1 MAYRENYE
9 MKYKRKEYPRPQF
22 RRDIWQSLNG
32 EWEFEWDDDKERVF
46 HDICAGQLPL
56 SRKINVPFSY
66 QWAASGIN
74 DKGVHETLWYR
85 RTFRIEKENK
95 GKRALLCFNA
105 SDYKTDVWVNGNH
118 KITHTGGFAPFNT
131 DITDCLKDG
140 KNIIVVRCKDTL
152 ETSVPRGKQSWTGE
166 PFTCF
171 YYPNSGI
178 WGSVWIEFFGMDCI
192 ENYSLQS
199 DTDNRRVYGYIE
211 TLYGKAEE
219 AEIILTFKD
228 KQLKKQRISLDGK
241 RTNYSI
247 NLADNAFDFG
257 ELLWWVDKPNLINV
271 DYVLYKDG
279 KVCDNAHA
287 RIGLRKISV
296 ENGKIYL
303 NDRPL
308 FQRLILDQG
317 YWIESGLTPLSVEAL
332 KKDIEISKVMGFN
345 GARKHQK
352 LEDPYYYYYAEELGF
367 LVWAEMPSAY
377 TFCDR
382 EVKAITAE
390 WQEIVNVAKNFTS
403 VIAYVPLN
411 ESWGAREIKTNKSQ
425 QNFARSLYY
434 LTKSLDD
441 TRLVSTNDGFENIEE
456 SDILSIHDYEIKSA
470 EEFPIKYNGNYD
482 GMHPQGWALF
492 ADGHSYKGQ
501 PVLLTEFGGIA
512 FVNETNGET
521 WGYGNGAKNA
531 DDLCE
536 RLEQLIKGIAK
547 TEFQGYCYT
556 QLTDVQLEVNGLLYA
571 DRTPKVAVDRLKKIF
586 ENK

>member
-1 MAYRENYE
+1 

-32 EWEFEWDDDKERVF
+32 EWEFGFGDKQNYDR
-46 HDICAGQLPL
+46 
-56 SRKINVPFSY
+56 RINVPFSY
-66 QWAASGIN
+66 QWQASGIG
-74 DKGVHETLWYR
+74 DTSVHNTVWYKR
-85 RTFRIEKENK
+85 KFTVSEKN
-95 GKRALLCFNA
+95 KRALLCFTA
-105 SDYKTDVWVNGNH
+105 SDYETDVWVNGNH
-118 KITHTGGFAPFNT
+118 VIKHIGGFTPFSA
-131 DITDCLKDG
+131 DITEYLKEG
-140 KNIIVVRCKDTL
+140 ENEIVVRCIDTL
-152 ETSVPRGKQSWTGE
+152 ETAVPRGKQTWTGE
-166 PFTCF
+166 QFTCY

-178 WGSVWIEFFGMDCI
+178 WGSVWIEFFGVDCI

-199 DTDNRRVYGYIE
+199 DIDNRRVYGYIE

-279 KVCDNAHA
+279 NICDNAHA

-296 ENGKIYL
+296 EDGKINL

-317 YWIESGLTPLSVEAL
+317 YWEESGLTPPSIEAL
-332 KKDIEISKVMGFN
+332 KKDIEISKAMGFN

-352 LEDPYYYYYAEELGF
+352 LEDPYFYYYAEELGF

>member
-1 MAYRENYE
+1 
-9 MKYKRKEYPRPQF
+9 MKYERKEYPRPQF

-32 EWEFEWDDDKERVF
+32 EWEFGFGDKQNYDRN
-46 HDICAGQLPL
+46 
-56 SRKINVPFSY
+56 INVPFSY
-66 QWAASGIN
+66 QWQASGIG
-74 DKGVHETLWYR
+74 DTSVHNTVWYKR
-85 RTFRIEKENK
+85 KFTVSEKN
-95 GKRALLCFNA
+95 KRALLCFTA
-105 SDYKTDVWVNGNH
+105 SDYETDVWVNGNH
-118 KITHTGGFAPFNT
+118 VIKHIGGFTPFSA
-131 DITDCLKDG
+131 DITEYLKEG
-140 KNIIVVRCKDTL
+140 ENEIVVRCIDTL
-152 ETSVPRGKQSWTGE
+152 ETAVPRGKQSWTGE
-166 PFTCF
+166 QFSCF
-171 YYPNSGI
+171 YYPNTGI
-178 WGSVWIEFFGMDCI
+178 WGSVWIEFFGVDCI

-199 DTDNRRVYGYIE
+199 DIDNRRVYGYIE
-211 TLYGKAEE
+211 TLYGKADE
-219 AEIILTFKD
+219 AEITLTFKD
-228 KQLKKQRISLDGK
+228 KVIKKQRISLDGK
-241 RTNYSI
+241 RTRYSI
-247 NLADNAFDFG
+247 SLADNAFDFG

-279 KVCDNAHA
+279 NICDNAHA

-317 YWIESGLTPLSVEAL
+317 YWIESIEAL
-332 KKDIEISKVMGFN
+332 KKDIEISKAMGFN

-352 LEDPYYYYYAEELGF
+352 LEDPYFYYYAEELGF

-512 FVNETNGET
+512 FVNEANGET

>member
-1 MAYRENYE
+1 

-32 EWEFEWDDDKERVF
+32 EWEFGFGDKQNY
-46 HDICAGQLPL
+46 D
-56 SRKINVPFSY
+56 RKINVPFSY
-66 QWAASGIN
+66 QWQASGI
-74 DKGVHETLWYR
+74 DDVSVYDTIWYR
-85 RTFRIEKENK
+85 RNFIVSEKN
-95 GKRALLCFNA
+95 KRALLCFTV
-105 SDYKTDVWVNGNH
+105 SDYETDVWVNGNH
-118 KITHTGGFAPFNT
+118 VIKHIGGFTPFSA
-131 DITDCLKDG
+131 DITEYLKEG
-140 KNIIVVRCKDTL
+140 ENEIVVRCIDTL
-152 ETSVPRGKQSWTGE
+152 ETAVPRGKQTWTGE
-166 PFTCF
+166 QFSCF

-178 WGSVWIEFFGMDCI
+178 WGSVWIEFFGVDCI

-199 DTDNRRVYGYIE
+199 DTDNRKVYGYIE
-211 TLYGKAEE
+211 TLYGKADE
-219 AEIILTFKD
+219 AEIVLTFKD
-228 KQLKKQRISLDGK
+228 KRIKKQRISLDGK

-271 DYVLYKDG
+271 DYVLYKNG
-279 KVCDNAHA
+279 KVCDSAHA

-317 YWIESGLTPLSVEAL
+317 YWIESGLTPPSVEAL
-332 KKDIEISKVMGFN
+332 KKDIELSKAMGFN

-352 LEDPYYYYYAEELGF
+352 LEDPYFYYYAEELGF

-501 PVLLTEFGGIA
+501 PVLFTEFGGIA
-512 FVNETNGET
+512 FVNEANGEA

>member
-1 MAYRENYE
+1 

-32 EWEFEWDDDKERVF
+32 EWEFGFGDKQNY
-46 HDICAGQLPL
+46 D
-56 SRKINVPFSY
+56 RKINVPFSY
-66 QWAASGIN
+66 QWQASGI
-74 DKGVHETLWYR
+74 DDTSVHDTIWYR
-85 RTFRIEKENK
+85 RKFIVSEKN
-95 GKRALLCFNA
+95 KRALLCFTV
-105 SDYKTDVWVNGNH
+105 SDYETDVWVNGNH
-118 KITHTGGFAPFNT
+118 VIKHIGGFTPFYA
-131 DITDCLKDG
+131 DITEYLKEG
-140 KNIIVVRCKDTL
+140 ENEIVVRCIDTL
-152 ETSVPRGKQSWTGE
+152 ETAVPRGKQSWTGE
-166 PFTCF
+166 QFSCF
-171 YYPNSGI
+171 YYPNTGI
-178 WGSVWIEFFGMDCI
+178 WGSVWIEFFGVDCI

-199 DTDNRRVYGYIE
+199 DIDNRRVYGYIE
-211 TLYGKAEE
+211 TLYGKADE
-219 AEIILTFKD
+219 AEIVLTFKD
-228 KQLKKQRISLDGK
+228 KRIKKQRISLDGK

-257 ELLWWVDKPNLINV
+257 ELLWWVDNPNLINV

-279 KVCDNAHA
+279 NICDNAHA

-296 ENGKIYL
+296 EDGKIYL
-303 NDRPL
+303 NDRSL

-317 YWIESGLTPLSVEAL
+317 YWIESGLTPPSIEAL
-332 KKDIEISKVMGFN
+332 KKDIEISKAMGFN

-352 LEDPYYYYYAEELGF
+352 LEDPYFYYYAEELGF

-382 EVKAITAE
+382 EIKAITAE

-411 ESWGAREIKTNKSQ
+411 ESWGAREIKTSKEQ

-492 ADGHSYKGQ
+492 ADGHKYKGQ
-501 PVLLTEFGGIA
+501 PVLFTEFGGIA
-512 FVNETNGET
+512 FVNEANGET

>member
-1 MAYRENYE
+1 

-296 ENGKIYL
+296 ENGKLYL

-390 WQEIVNVAKNFTS
+390 WQEIVNAAKNFTS

-501 PVLLTEFGGIA
+501 PVLFTEFGGIA
-512 FVNETNGET
+512 FVNEANGET

>member
-1 MAYRENYE
+1 
-9 MKYKRKEYPRPQF
+9 MKYERKEYPRPQF
-22 RRDIWQSLNG
+22 RRDKWQSLNG
-32 EWEFEWDDDKERVF
+32 EWEFGFGNKQNYD
-46 HDICAGQLPL
+46 
-56 SRKINVPFSY
+56 RKINVPFSY
-66 QWAASGIN
+66 QWQASGIG
-74 DKGVHETLWYR
+74 DVSVHDTIWYR
-85 RTFRIEKENK
+85 RKFTVSEKN
-95 GKRALLCFNA
+95 KRALLCFTA
-105 SDYKTDVWVNGNH
+105 SDYETDVWVNGKH
-118 KITHTGGFAPFNT
+118 VIKHIGGFTPFSA
-131 DITDCLKDG
+131 DITDSLEDG
-140 KNIIVVRCKDTL
+140 ENDIVVLCIDTL
-152 ETSVPRGKQSWTGE
+152 ETAVPRGKQTWTGE
-166 PFTCF
+166 QFTCY

-178 WGSVWIEFFGMDCI
+178 WGSVWIEFFGEDCI

-199 DTDNRRVYGYIE
+199 DTDNRRIYGYIE
-211 TLYGKAEE
+211 TLYGTADE
-219 AEIILTFKD
+219 AEITLTFKD
-228 KQLKKQRISLDGK
+228 KVIKKQRISLDGK
-241 RTNYSI
+241 RTRYSI
-247 NLADNAFDFG
+247 SLADNAFDFG
-257 ELLWWVDKPNLINV
+257 ELLWWTDKPNLINV
-271 DYVLYKDG
+271 EYKLLKNG
-279 KVCDNAHA
+279 KENDIAHA
-287 RIGLRKISV
+287 RIGH
-296 ENGKIYL
+296 GKICL

-317 YWIESGLTPLSVEAL
+317 YWQESGLTPSSAEAL
-332 KKDIEISKVMGFN
+332 KKDIELSKAMGFN

-352 LEDPYYYYYAEELGF
+352 LEDPYFYYYAEELGF

-390 WQEIVNVAKNFTS
+390 WQDIVNVAKNFTS

-512 FVNETNGET
+512 FVNEANGET

>member
-32 EWEFEWDDDKERVF
+32 EWEFGFGDKQNY
-46 HDICAGQLPL
+46 D
-56 SRKINVPFSY
+56 RKINVPFSY
-66 QWAASGIN
+66 QWQASGI
-74 DKGVHETLWYR
+74 DDVSVYDTIWYKR
-85 RTFRIEKENK
+85 KFTVSEKN
-95 GKRALLCFNA
+95 KRALLCFTA
-105 SDYKTDVWVNGNH
+105 SDYETDVWVNGNH
-118 KITHTGGFAPFNT
+118 VIKHIGGFTPFSA
-131 DITDCLKDG
+131 DITEYLKEG
-140 KNIIVVRCKDTL
+140 ENEIVVRCIDTL
-152 ETSVPRGKQSWTGE
+152 ETAVPRGKQSWTGE
-166 PFTCF
+166 QFTCY

-178 WGSVWIEFFGMDCI
+178 WGSVWIEFFGVDCI

-199 DTDNRRVYGYIE
+199 DIDNRRVYGYIE
-211 TLYGKAEE
+211 TLYGKADE
-219 AEIILTFKD
+219 AEIVLTFKD
-228 KQLKKQRISLDGK
+228 KRIKKQRISLDGK

-279 KVCDNAHA
+279 NICDNAHA

-296 ENGKIYL
+296 EDGKIYL

-308 FQRLILDQG
+308 SQRLILDQG
-317 YWIESGLTPLSVEAL
+317 YWEESGLTPPSVEAL
-332 KKDIEISKVMGFN
+332 KKDIEISKTMGFN

-352 LEDPYYYYYAEELGF
+352 LEDPYFYYYAEELGF

-411 ESWGAREIKTNKSQ
+411 ESWGAREIKTSKEQ

-501 PVLLTEFGGIA
+501 PVLFTEFGGIA
-512 FVNETNGET
+512 FVNEANGET

>member
-1 MAYRENYE
+1 
-9 MKYKRKEYPRPQF
+9 MKYERKEYPRPQF

-32 EWEFEWDDDKERVF
+32 EWEFGFGDKQNY
-46 HDICAGQLPL
+46 D
-56 SRKINVPFSY
+56 RKINVPFSY
-66 QWAASGIN
+66 QWQASGIG
-74 DKGVHETLWYR
+74 DTSVHNTVWYKR
-85 RTFRIEKENK
+85 KFTVSEKN
-95 GKRALLCFNA
+95 KRALLCFTA
-105 SDYKTDVWVNGNH
+105 SDYETDVWVNGNH
-118 KITHTGGFAPFNT
+118 VIKHIGGFTPFST
-131 DITDCLKDG
+131 DITEYIKDG
-140 KNIIVVRCKDTL
+140 ENEIVVRCIDTL
-152 ETSVPRGKQSWTGE
+152 ETAVPRGKQSWTGE
-166 PFTCF
+166 QFTCY

-178 WGSVWIEFFGMDCI
+178 WGSVWIEFFGVDCI

-199 DTDNRRVYGYIE
+199 DIDNRRVYGYIE
-211 TLYGKAEE
+211 TLYGKADE
-219 AEIILTFKD
+219 AEIVLTFKD
-228 KQLKKQRISLDGK
+228 KKIKKQRVSLDGK

-257 ELLWWVDKPNLINV
+257 ELLWWVDNPNLINV

-279 KVCDNAHA
+279 NICDNAHA

-317 YWIESGLTPLSVEAL
+317 YWIESGLTPPSVEAL
-332 KKDIEISKVMGFN
+332 KKDIELSKAMGFN

-352 LEDPYYYYYAEELGF
+352 LEDPYFYYYAEELGF

-411 ESWGAREIKTNKSQ
+411 ESWGAREIKTSKEQ

-512 FVNETNGET
+512 FVNEANGEA

>member
-1 MAYRENYE
+1 
-9 MKYKRKEYPRPQF
+9 MKYERKEYPRPQF

-32 EWEFEWDDDKERVF
+32 EWEFGFGDKQNY
-46 HDICAGQLPL
+46 D
-56 SRKINVPFSY
+56 RKINVPFSY
-66 QWAASGIN
+66 QWQASGIG
-74 DKGVHETLWYR
+74 DTSVHNTVWYKR
-85 RTFRIEKENK
+85 KFTVSEKN
-95 GKRALLCFNA
+95 KRALLCFTA
-105 SDYKTDVWVNGNH
+105 SDYETDVWVNGNH
-118 KITHTGGFAPFNT
+118 VIKHIGGFTPFSA
-131 DITDCLKDG
+131 DITEYLKEG
-140 KNIIVVRCKDTL
+140 ENEIVVRCIDTP
-152 ETSVPRGKQSWTGE
+152 ETAVPRGKQSWTGE
-166 PFTCF
+166 QFSCF
-171 YYPNSGI
+171 YYPNTGI
-178 WGSVWIEFFGMDCI
+178 WGSVWIEFFGVDCI

-199 DTDNRRVYGYIE
+199 DIDNRRVYGYIE
-211 TLYGKAEE
+211 TLYGKADE
-219 AEIILTFKD
+219 AEIVLTFKD
-228 KQLKKQRISLDGK
+228 KRIKKQRISLDGK

-257 ELLWWVDKPNLINV
+257 ELLWWVDNPNLINV

-279 KVCDNAHA
+279 NICDNAHA

-296 ENGKIYL
+296 EDGKIYL

-317 YWIESGLTPLSVEAL
+317 YWEESGLTPPSIEAL
-332 KKDIEISKVMGFN
+332 KNDIEISKAMGFN

-352 LEDPYYYYYAEELGF
+352 LEDPYFYYYAEELGF

-411 ESWGAREIKTNKSQ
+411 ESWGAREIKTSKEQ

-512 FVNETNGET
+512 FVNEANGEA

>member
-1 MAYRENYE
+1 
-9 MKYKRKEYPRPQF
+9 MKYERKEYPRPQF

-32 EWEFEWDDDKERVF
+32 EWEFGFGDKQNY
-46 HDICAGQLPL
+46 D
-56 SRKINVPFSY
+56 RKINVPFSY
-66 QWAASGIN
+66 QWQASGIG
-74 DKGVHETLWYR
+74 DTSVHNTVWYKR
-85 RTFRIEKENK
+85 KFTVSEKN
-95 GKRALLCFNA
+95 KRALLCFTA
-105 SDYKTDVWVNGNH
+105 SDYETDVWVNGNH
-118 KITHTGGFAPFNT
+118 VIKHIGGFTPFST
-131 DITDCLKDG
+131 DITEYIKDG
-140 KNIIVVRCKDTL
+140 ENEIVVRCIDTL
-152 ETSVPRGKQSWTGE
+152 ETAVPRGKQSWTGE
-166 PFTCF
+166 QFTCY

-178 WGSVWIEFFGMDCI
+178 WGSVWIEFFGVDCI

-199 DTDNRRVYGYIE
+199 DIDNRRVYGYIE
-211 TLYGKAEE
+211 TLYGKADE
-219 AEIILTFKD
+219 AEIVLTFKD
-228 KQLKKQRISLDGK
+228 KRIKKQRISLDGK

-247 NLADNAFDFG
+247 NLAGNAFDFG
-257 ELLWWVDKPNLINV
+257 ELLWWVDNPNLINV

-279 KVCDNAHA
+279 NICDNAHA

-317 YWIESGLTPLSVEAL
+317 YWIESGLTPPSVEAL
-332 KKDIEISKVMGFN
+332 KKDIELSKAMGFN

-352 LEDPYYYYYAEELGF
+352 LEDPYFYYYAEELGF

-390 WQEIVNVAKNFTS
+390 WQEIVNAAKNFTS

-501 PVLLTEFGGIA
+501 PVLFTEFGGIA
-512 FVNETNGET
+512 FVNEANGET

>member
-1 MAYRENYE
+1 
-9 MKYKRKEYPRPQF
+9 MKYERKEYPRPQF

-32 EWEFEWDDDKERVF
+32 EWEFGFGDKQNY
-46 HDICAGQLPL
+46 D
-56 SRKINVPFSY
+56 RKINVPFSY
-66 QWAASGIN
+66 QWQASGIG
-74 DKGVHETLWYR
+74 DISVHDTVWYKR
-85 RTFRIEKENK
+85 KFTVSEKN
-95 GKRALLCFNA
+95 KRALLCFTA
-105 SDYKTDVWVNGNH
+105 SDYETDVWVNGNH
-118 KITHTGGFAPFNT
+118 VIKHIGGFTPFSA
-131 DITDCLKDG
+131 DITEYLKEG
-140 KNIIVVRCKDTL
+140 ENEIVVRCIDTL
-152 ETSVPRGKQSWTGE
+152 ETAVPRGKQSWTGE
-166 PFTCF
+166 QFSCF
-171 YYPNSGI
+171 YYPNTGI
-178 WGSVWIEFFGMDCI
+178 WGSVWIEFFGVDCI

-199 DTDNRRVYGYIE
+199 DIDNRRVYGYIE
-211 TLYGKAEE
+211 TLYGKADE
-219 AEIILTFKD
+219 AEIVLTFKD
-228 KQLKKQRISLDGK
+228 KRIKKQRISLDGK
-241 RTNYSI
+241 RTDYSI

-257 ELLWWVDKPNLINV
+257 ELLWWVDNPNLINV

-279 KVCDNAHA
+279 NICDNAHA

-296 ENGKIYL
+296 EDGKINL

-317 YWIESGLTPLSVEAL
+317 YWEESGLTPPSIEAL
-332 KKDIEISKVMGFN
+332 KNDIEISKAMGFN

-352 LEDPYYYYYAEELGF
+352 LEDPYFYYYAEELGF

-512 FVNETNGET
+512 FVNEANGET

-556 QLTDVQLEVNGLLYA
+556 QLTDVQLEVNGLLNA

>member
-1 MAYRENYE
+1 
-9 MKYKRKEYPRPQF
+9 MKLERKEYPRPQF

-32 EWEFEWDDDKERVF
+32 EWEFGFGDKQNYDR
-46 HDICAGQLPL
+46 
-56 SRKINVPFSY
+56 RINVPFSY
-66 QWAASGIN
+66 QWQASGIG
-74 DKGVHETLWYR
+74 DTSVHDTIWYR
-85 RTFRIEKENK
+85 RKFIVSEKN
-95 GKRALLCFNA
+95 KRALLCFTV
-105 SDYKTDVWVNGNH
+105 SDYETDVWVNGNH
-118 KITHTGGFAPFNT
+118 VIKHIGGFTPFYA
-131 DITDCLKDG
+131 DITEYLKEG
-140 KNIIVVRCKDTL
+140 ENEIVVRCIDTL
-152 ETSVPRGKQSWTGE
+152 ETAVPRGKQSWTGE
-166 PFTCF
+166 QFSCF
-171 YYPNSGI
+171 YYPNTGI
-178 WGSVWIEFFGMDCI
+178 WGSVWIEFFGVDCI

-199 DTDNRRVYGYIE
+199 DIDNRRVYGYIE
-211 TLYGKAEE
+211 TLHAKADE

-228 KQLKKQRISLDGK
+228 KRIKKQRISLDGK

-257 ELLWWVDKPNLINV
+257 ELLWWVDNPNLINV

-279 KVCDNAHA
+279 NICDSAHA

-296 ENGKIYL
+296 EDGKIYL

-317 YWIESGLTPLSVEAL
+317 YWEESGLTPPSAEAL
-332 KKDIEISKVMGFN
+332 KKDIELSKAMGFN

-352 LEDPYYYYYAEELGF
+352 LEDPYFYYYAEELGF
-367 LVWAEMPSAY
+367 LVWVEMPSAY

-411 ESWGAREIKTNKSQ
+411 ESWGAREIKTSKEQ

-434 LTKSLDD
+434 LTKSIDS
-441 TRLVSTNDGFENIEE
+441 TRIVSTNDGFENIEE
-456 SDILSIHDYEIKSA
+456 SDILSIHDYDVKSS
-470 EEFPIKYNGNYD
+470 EEFPVKYNGDYD
-482 GMHPQGWALF
+482 GTHPQGWALF

-501 PVLLTEFGGIA
+501 PVLFTEFGGIA
-512 FVNETNGET
+512 FVNEANGET

>member
-1 MAYRENYE
+1 

-32 EWEFEWDDDKERVF
+32 EWEFGFGDKQNY
-46 HDICAGQLPL
+46 D
-56 SRKINVPFSY
+56 RKINVPFSY
-66 QWAASGIN
+66 QWQASGI
-74 DKGVHETLWYR
+74 DDVSVYDTIWYKR
-85 RTFRIEKENK
+85 KFTVSEKN
-95 GKRALLCFNA
+95 KRALLCFTA
-105 SDYKTDVWVNGNH
+105 SDYETDVWVNGNH
-118 KITHTGGFAPFNT
+118 VIKHIGGFTPFSA
-131 DITDCLKDG
+131 DITEYLKEG
-140 KNIIVVRCKDTL
+140 ENEIVVRCIDTL
-152 ETSVPRGKQSWTGE
+152 ETAVPRGKQSWTGE
-166 PFTCF
+166 QFTCY

-178 WGSVWIEFFGMDCI
+178 WGSVWIEFFGVDCI

-199 DTDNRRVYGYIE
+199 DIDNRRVYGYIE
-211 TLYGKAEE
+211 TLYGKADE
-219 AEIILTFKD
+219 AEIVLTFKD
-228 KQLKKQRISLDGK
+228 KRIKKQRISLDGK

-279 KVCDNAHA
+279 NICDNAHA

-296 ENGKIYL
+296 EDGKIYL

-308 FQRLILDQG
+308 SQRLILDQG
-317 YWIESGLTPLSVEAL
+317 YWEESGLTPPSVEAL
-332 KKDIEISKVMGFN
+332 KKDIEISKTMGFN

-352 LEDPYYYYYAEELGF
+352 LEDPYFYYYAEELGF

-482 GMHPQGWALF
+482 AQGWALF

-501 PVLLTEFGGIA
+501 PVLFTEFGGIA
-512 FVNETNGET
+512 FVNEANGET

>member
-1 MAYRENYE
+1 

-32 EWEFEWDDDKERVF
+32 EWEFGFGDKQNY
-46 HDICAGQLPL
+46 D
-56 SRKINVPFSY
+56 RKINVPFSY
-66 QWAASGIN
+66 QWQASGI
-74 DKGVHETLWYR
+74 DDVSVYDTIWYKR
-85 RTFRIEKENK
+85 KFTVSEKN
-95 GKRALLCFNA
+95 KRALLCFTA
-105 SDYKTDVWVNGNH
+105 SDYETDVWVNGNH
-118 KITHTGGFAPFNT
+118 VIKHIGGFTPFSA
-131 DITDCLKDG
+131 DITEYLKEG
-140 KNIIVVRCKDTL
+140 ENEIVVRCIDTL
-152 ETSVPRGKQSWTGE
+152 ETAVPRGKQSWTGE
-166 PFTCF
+166 QFTCY

-178 WGSVWIEFFGMDCI
+178 WGSVWIEFFGVDCI

-199 DTDNRRVYGYIE
+199 DIDNRRVYGYIE
-211 TLYGKAEE
+211 TLYDKADE
-219 AEIILTFKD
+219 AEIVLTFKD
-228 KQLKKQRISLDGK
+228 KRIKKQRISLDGK

-257 ELLWWVDKPNLINV
+257 ELLWWVDNPNLINV

-279 KVCDNAHA
+279 NICDSAHA

-296 ENGKIYL
+296 EDGKINL

-317 YWIESGLTPLSVEAL
+317 YWEESGLTPPSIEAL
-332 KKDIEISKVMGFN
+332 KKDIEISKAMGFN

-352 LEDPYYYYYAEELGF
+352 LEDPYFYYYAEELGF

-425 QNFARSLYY
+425 QSFARSLYY

-512 FVNETNGET
+512 FVNEANGET

-531 DDLCE
+531 YDLCE

>member
-1 MAYRENYE
+1 
-9 MKYKRKEYPRPQF
+9 MKLERKEYPRPQF

-32 EWEFEWDDDKERVF
+32 EWEFGFGDKQNY
-46 HDICAGQLPL
+46 D
-56 SRKINVPFSY
+56 RKINVPFSY
-66 QWAASGIN
+66 QWQASGI
-74 DKGVHETLWYR
+74 DDVSVYDTIWYR
-85 RTFRIEKENK
+85 RNFIVSEKN
-95 GKRALLCFNA
+95 KRALLCFTA
-105 SDYKTDVWVNGNH
+105 SDYETDVWVNGNH
-118 KITHTGGFAPFNT
+118 VIKHIGGFTPFSA
-131 DITDCLKDG
+131 DITEYLKEG
-140 KNIIVVRCKDTL
+140 ENEIVVRCIDTL
-152 ETSVPRGKQSWTGE
+152 ETAVPRGKQTWTGE
-166 PFTCF
+166 QFSCF

-178 WGSVWIEFFGMDCI
+178 WGSVWIEFFGVDCI

-199 DTDNRRVYGYIE
+199 DTDNRKVYGYIE
-211 TLYGKAEE
+211 TLYGKADE
-219 AEIILTFKD
+219 AEIVLTFKD
-228 KQLKKQRISLDGK
+228 KRIKKQRISLDGK

-271 DYVLYKDG
+271 DYVLYKNG
-279 KVCDNAHA
+279 KVCDSAHA

-317 YWIESGLTPLSVEAL
+317 YWIESGLTPPSVEAL
-332 KKDIEISKVMGFN
+332 KKDIELSKAMGFN

-352 LEDPYYYYYAEELGF
+352 LEDPYFYYYAEELGF

-501 PVLLTEFGGIA
+501 PVLFTEFGGIA
-512 FVNETNGET
+512 FVNEANGEA

>member
-1 MAYRENYE
+1 

-32 EWEFEWDDDKERVF
+32 EWEFGFGDKQNY
-46 HDICAGQLPL
+46 D
-56 SRKINVPFSY
+56 RKINVPFSY
-66 QWAASGIN
+66 QWQASGI
-74 DKGVHETLWYR
+74 DDVSVYDTIWYKR
-85 RTFRIEKENK
+85 KFTVSEKN
-95 GKRALLCFNA
+95 KRALLCFTA
-105 SDYKTDVWVNGNH
+105 SDYETDVWVNGNH
-118 KITHTGGFAPFNT
+118 VIKHIGGFTPFSA
-131 DITDCLKDG
+131 DITEYLKEG
-140 KNIIVVRCKDTL
+140 ENEIVVRCIDTL
-152 ETSVPRGKQSWTGE
+152 ETAVPRGKQTWTGE
-166 PFTCF
+166 QFTC
-171 YYPNSGI
+171 YYDPNSGI
-178 WGSVWIEFFGMDCI
+178 WGSVWIEFFGVDCI

-199 DTDNRRVYGYIE
+199 DIDNRRVYGYIE
-211 TLYGKAEE
+211 TLYGKADE
-219 AEIILTFKD
+219 AEIVLTFKD
-228 KQLKKQRISLDGK
+228 KRIKKQRISLDGK

-257 ELLWWVDKPNLINV
+257 ELLWWVDNPNLINV

-279 KVCDNAHA
+279 NICDNAHA

-317 YWIESGLTPLSVEAL
+317 YWIESGFTPPSVEAL
-332 KKDIEISKVMGFN
+332 KKDIEISKAMGFN

-352 LEDPYYYYYAEELGF
+352 LEDPYFYYYAEELGF

-512 FVNETNGET
+512 FVNEANGET

-531 DDLCE
+531 YDLCE

>member
-1 MAYRENYE
+1 

-32 EWEFEWDDDKERVF
+32 EWEFGFGDKQNY
-46 HDICAGQLPL
+46 D
-56 SRKINVPFSY
+56 RKINVPFSY
-66 QWAASGIN
+66 QWQASGI
-74 DKGVHETLWYR
+74 DDVSVYDTIWYKR
-85 RTFRIEKENK
+85 KFTVSEKN
-95 GKRALLCFNA
+95 KRALLCFTA
-105 SDYKTDVWVNGNH
+105 SDYETDVWVNGNH
-118 KITHTGGFAPFNT
+118 VIKHIGGFTPFSA
-131 DITDCLKDG
+131 DITEYLKEG
-140 KNIIVVRCKDTL
+140 ENEIVVRCIDTL
-152 ETSVPRGKQSWTGE
+152 ETAVPRGKQSWTGE
-166 PFTCF
+166 QFSCF
-171 YYPNSGI
+171 YYPNTGI
-178 WGSVWIEFFGMDCI
+178 WGSVWIEFFGVDCI

-199 DTDNRRVYGYIE
+199 DIDNRRVYGYIE
-211 TLYGKAEE
+211 TLYGKADE
-219 AEIILTFKD
+219 AEIVLTFKD
-228 KQLKKQRISLDGK
+228 KRIKKQRISLYGK
-241 RTNYSI
+241 RTDYSI

-257 ELLWWVDKPNLINV
+257 ELLWWVDNPNLINV

-279 KVCDNAHA
+279 NICDNAHA

-296 ENGKIYL
+296 EDGKINL

-317 YWIESGLTPLSVEAL
+317 YWEESGLTPPSIEAL
-332 KKDIEISKVMGFN
+332 KKDIEISKAMGFN

-352 LEDPYYYYYAEELGF
+352 LEDPYFYYYAEELGF

-512 FVNETNGET
+512 FVNEANGET

-531 DDLCE
+531 YDLCE

>member
-32 EWEFEWDDDKERVF
+32 EWEFGFGDKQNY
-46 HDICAGQLPL
+46 D
-56 SRKINVPFSY
+56 RKINVPFSY
-66 QWAASGIN
+66 QWQASGI
-74 DKGVHETLWYR
+74 DDVSVYDTIWYKR
-85 RTFRIEKENK
+85 KFTVSEKN
-95 GKRALLCFNA
+95 KRALLCFTA
-105 SDYKTDVWVNGNH
+105 SDYETDVWVNGNH
-118 KITHTGGFAPFNT
+118 VIKHIGGFTPFSA
-131 DITDCLKDG
+131 DITEYLKEG
-140 KNIIVVRCKDTL
+140 ENEIVVRCIDTL
-152 ETSVPRGKQSWTGE
+152 ETAVPRGKQSWTGE
-166 PFTCF
+166 QFTCY

-178 WGSVWIEFFGMDCI
+178 WGSVWIEFFGVDCI

-199 DTDNRRVYGYIE
+199 DIDNRRVYGYIE
-211 TLYGKAEE
+211 TLYGKADE
-219 AEIILTFKD
+219 AEIVLTFKD
-228 KQLKKQRISLDGK
+228 KRIKKQRISLDGK
-241 RTNYSI
+241 RTDYSI

-257 ELLWWVDKPNLINV
+257 ELLWWVDNPNLINV

-279 KVCDNAHA
+279 NICDNAHA

-296 ENGKIYL
+296 EDGKIYL

-308 FQRLILDQG
+308 SQRLILDQG
-317 YWIESGLTPLSVEAL
+317 YWEESGLTPPSVEAL
-332 KKDIEISKVMGFN
+332 KKDIEISKTMGFN

-352 LEDPYYYYYAEELGF
+352 LEDPYFYYYAEELGF

-512 FVNETNGET
+512 FVNEANGET

-531 DDLCE
+531 YDLCE